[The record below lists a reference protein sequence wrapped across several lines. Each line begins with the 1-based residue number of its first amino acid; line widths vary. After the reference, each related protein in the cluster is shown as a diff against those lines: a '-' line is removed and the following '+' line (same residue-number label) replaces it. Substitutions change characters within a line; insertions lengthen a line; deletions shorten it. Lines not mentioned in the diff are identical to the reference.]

1 MAIRPVEIVAMQRMA
16 DISQVK
22 QQENLKPMT
31 DQANFQNQLAKEV
44 QQASEQVVR
53 KADIDNDTGKYD
65 AKEKG
70 KNEYHRDGK
79 VKIKKKDGSRLV
91 ADENPDV
98 KGLFDV
104 SI

>member
-1 MAIRPVEIVAMQRMA
+1 MI
-16 DISQVK
+16 
-22 QQENLKPMT
+22 
-31 DQANFQNQLAKEV
+31 
-44 QQASEQVVR
+44 
-53 KADIDNDTGKYD
+53 Y

-70 KNEYHRDGK
+70 KNEYRSDGK

-91 ADENPDV
+91 VDENPDG

>member
-1 MAIRPVEIVAMQRMA
+1 MAIRPVEIMAMQRMA
-16 DISQVK
+16 DVSQVK
-22 QQENLKPMT
+22 QQENMKPMT

-44 QQASEQVVR
+44 QQASEQVV
-53 KADIDNDTGKYD
+53 KKSDIDNDSGKYD

-70 KNEYHRDGK
+70 KNEYRSDGK

-91 ADENPDV
+91 VDENPDG

>member
-1 MAIRPVEIVAMQRMA
+1 MALEVMQKERAEEIQEIIAADMDPAKASDNVVEEEI
-16 DISQVK
+16 K
-22 QQENLKPMT
+22 K
-31 DQANFQNQLAKEV
+31 
-44 QQASEQVVR
+44 ASEQVV
-53 KADIDNDTGKYD
+53 KKSDVDNDSGKYD

-70 KNEYHRDGK
+70 KNEYRSDGK

-91 ADENPDV
+91 VDENPDG